1 MHLPLRG
8 LLVGAAVVCLAAVA
22 VAVAYLTATS
32 YLIMPTRS
40 GLPCYHASPP
50 CPPFS
55 SAPIHYFEP
64 NWSEGIGVA
73 IIVGVA
79 CVVIARLVERHG
91 RSLRR
96 G

>member
-1 MHLPLRG
+1 MRSLRRG
-8 LLVGAAVVCLAAVA
+8 LLVGTSVVCLTALA

-40 GLPCYHASPP
+40 GLPCYRASPP

-64 NWSEGIGVA
+64 NWSNGIGVA
-73 IIVGVA
+73 VIVGIAFVA
-79 CVVIARLVERHG
+79 LEQIAV
-91 RSLRR
+91 RR
-96 G
+96 ARASH